1 MHPPQMLYSI
11 QTYIL
16 PTSEQGMGSGGAKDA
31 GDFMFISSQQV
42 WSVLDGDL
50 GTKTYLSLGFS
61 RSGRS
66 LIV

>member
-50 GTKTYLSLGFS
+50 ELKLT
-61 RSGRS
+61 
-66 LIV
+66 